1 MSKLEDKLSASVKAG
16 RDRSE
21 PVSHGKQTAKGK
33 PGSTTKK
40 PSGSR
45 SPAGA
50 TKSSRGDSD
59 LNSAAPAL
67 HPARIWPD

>member
-21 PVSHGKQTAKGK
+21 PVSHGKQAAKGK
-33 PGSTTKK
+33 SGSTAGK

-45 SPAGA
+45 KPAGA
-50 TKSSRGDSD
+50 SKTSRGDGD

>member
-21 PVSHGKQTAKGK
+21 PVSHGKQAAKGK
-33 PGSTTKK
+33 PGSTTRK
-40 PSGSR
+40 PSGAR
-45 SPAGA
+45 TAAGA
-50 TKSSRGDSD
+50 TNPSRGDGD

>member
-21 PVSHGKQTAKGK
+21 PVSQAKQTTKGK
-33 PGSTTKK
+33 PGSTMRK

-50 TKSSRGDSD
+50 RKKSRGDGD
-59 LNSAAPAL
+59 LNSAVPAL

>member
-33 PGSTTKK
+33 PGSTKGK

-45 SPAGA
+45 SSGGA
-50 TKSSRGDSD
+50 MKPGRGDGD

>member
-16 RDRSE
+16 RERSE
-21 PVSHGKQTAKGK
+21 PPSNGKQAVKGK
-33 PGSTTKK
+33 PGSGMKK

-50 TKSSRGDSD
+50 AKTGRGEGD
-59 LNSAAPAL
+59 LNSSAPAL

>member
-21 PVSHGKQTAKGK
+21 PVAHGKQATKGK
-33 PGSTTKK
+33 PGSTMKK

-45 SPAGA
+45 SSGA
-50 TKSSRGDSD
+50 VTKPGRGDND

>member
-16 RDRSE
+16 RDRPE
-21 PVSHGKQTAKGK
+21 QVTHGKPAAKGK
-33 PGSTTKK
+33 PGSTTGK

-45 SPAGA
+45 SRAGA
-50 TKSSRGDSD
+50 TKPSRGDGD

>member
-21 PVSHGKQTAKGK
+21 PVSHTKQTAKGK
-33 PGSTTKK
+33 PGSTAKK

-50 TKSSRGDSD
+50 KNPGRGDGD

>member
-21 PVSHGKQTAKGK
+21 AALHGKQAAKGK
-33 PGSTTKK
+33 PGSTMKK

-45 SPAGA
+45 SSAGA
-50 TKSSRGDSD
+50 TKPSRGDGD